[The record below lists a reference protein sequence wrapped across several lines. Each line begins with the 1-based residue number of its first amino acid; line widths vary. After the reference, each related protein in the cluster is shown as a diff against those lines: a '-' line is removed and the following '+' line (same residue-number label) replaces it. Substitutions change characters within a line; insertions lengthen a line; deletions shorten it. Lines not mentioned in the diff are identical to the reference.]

1 MHMLDFF
8 GSLIVCGER
17 CLIYLFIYLFIHLF
31 CFFDSCHL
39 CEISQGTEEFVF

>member
-8 GSLIVCGER
+8 GILIVCGER
-17 CLIYLFIYLFIHLF
+17 CLIYLFIYLF

>member
-17 CLIYLFIYLFIHLF
+17 SLIYLFIYLFILG
-31 CFFDSCHL
+31 FFGSCHL
-39 CEISQGTEEFVF
+39 CEISQGIEEFVF